1 MGRGA
6 SKCFPGGAS
15 GKEPASEDRRSKIV
29 SWEDLL
35 LSLEDPLEE
44 SMSAHSRIL
53 AWRIPWT
60 EEISQAIV
68 HSFPQSQTRLK
79 WLSTQAGCFLC
90 WDCFSLA
97 SLVTSK
103 LKEIYFEWSNSFPKY
118 ILKYIFIKNLLNS
131 PVHQNERA

>member
-15 GKEPASEDRRSKIV
+15 GEEPASKDRRPKIV

-35 LSLEDPLEE
+35 LSPEDPLEE

-60 EEISQAIV
+60 EEIG
-68 HSFPQSQTRLK
+68 RL
-79 WLSTQAGCFLC
+79 
-90 WDCFSLA
+90 
-97 SLVTSK
+97 
-103 LKEIYFEWSNSFPKY
+103 
-118 ILKYIFIKNLLNS
+118 
-131 PVHQNERA
+131 